1 VKKYT
6 TNALGQL
13 VVYCYVLASLWSI
26 CHLIGRKGDVKMNE
40 NREMKLLRL
49 KQVLAPLGPVPVSK
63 SSWYAGIAKGI
74 YPKPVRVSARISAWR
89 ADEIAALITNMPRAS

>member
-1 VKKYT
+1 
-6 TNALGQL
+6 
-13 VVYCYVLASLWSI
+13 
-26 CHLIGRKGDVKMNE
+26 MNE
-40 NREMKLLRL
+40 NKHIKLLRL

-89 ADEIAALITNMPRAS
+89 ADEIDNLIINMPRAT